1 MATNG
6 EGCKPS
12 IHIDQAKMRQLFA
25 LTGFTYTE
33 MAKRAHVGRGTI
45 SRIFTTNVTELDTLS
60 RMVIAFNE
68 RLVELGHAPVNP
80 LDLLVTEGF
89 PMAEIE
95 TRLTDDLRVILGSYA
110 MSIQIKAAEK
120 KQNRRS
126 KVTPAEMAAV
136 KG

>member
-1 MATNG
+1 MAANSS
-6 EGCKPS
+6 ECKPS
-12 IHIDQAKMRQLFA
+12 IHIDQARMRQLFA
-25 LTGFTYTE
+25 MTGFTYTE
-33 MAKRAHVGRGTI
+33 MAKRARVGRGTI
-45 SRIFTTNVTELDTLS
+45 SRIFNTNVTELDTLS

-68 RLVELGHAPVNP
+68 RLVELGHMPVNP

-89 PMAEIE
+89 PLAEIE
-95 TRLTDDLRVILGSYA
+95 TRLSDDIRVILGSYA

-126 KVTPAEMAAV
+126 KITPAEMAAV